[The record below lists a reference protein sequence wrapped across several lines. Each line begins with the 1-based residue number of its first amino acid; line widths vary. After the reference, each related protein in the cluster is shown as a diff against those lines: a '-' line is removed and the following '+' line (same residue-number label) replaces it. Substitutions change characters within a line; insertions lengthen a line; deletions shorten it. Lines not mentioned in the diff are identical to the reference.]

1 MANNSANVS
10 VGKPMAA
17 GGIYAGDTT
26 LTPPTDATT
35 ELPSGLEGLG
45 YVSDDGLTNGIEM
58 DSETIQ
64 AWGGDTVLTIIT
76 SRTETFSWTFIET
89 NEEVLKQVYG
99 PDNVSVTGG
108 DIAVVH
114 NSKALPRQLYVFEI
128 LMTGDKVKRIVVPNS
143 QITEVGDV
151 VYVDG
156 EPIGYEVT
164 LSCYPDEDGNTVYE
178 YISEIVDG
186 DDGGGGGV
194 EG

>member
-26 LTPPTDATT
+26 LTPPTDATSA
-35 ELPSGLEGLG
+35 LPTGLAGLG

-64 AWGGDTVLTIIT
+64 AWGGDTVLTIST

-99 PDNVSVTGG
+99 PDNVTVTG
-108 DIAVVH
+108 DNIAVVH

-164 LSCYPDEDGNTVYE
+164 LSCYPDGEGNTVYE
-178 YISEIVDG
+178 YIAAIGSDDG
-186 DDGGGGGV
+186 DGGGV

>member
-1 MANNSANVS
+1 MTAPSSANVS

-17 GGIYAGDTT
+17 GGIYAGATT
-26 LTPPTDATT
+26 LTPPTDATSD
-35 ELPSGLEGLG
+35 LPTGLEGLG

-58 DSETIQ
+58 DTESIQ
-64 AWGGDTVLTIIT
+64 AWGGDTVLTINT
-76 SRTETFSWTFIET
+76 SRTESFSWTFIET

-99 PDNVSVTGG
+99 PDNVTVTGD

-143 QITEVGDV
+143 QITEIGDV

-164 LSCYPDEDGNTVYE
+164 LTCYPDEDGNTVYE
-178 YISEIVDG
+178 YIAEIGSGG
-186 DDGGGGGV
+186 DGGV